1 MYLKGLASGEDGRTH
16 MFHSGPPEIG
26 PGEVEKLG
34 VLGDGSF
41 GTVYRYVSAD
51 VLIHSF
57 DEFVFFLTCLF
68 VIQGSLS
75 FAGGSNQ
82 GAASTRS

>member
-51 VLIHSF
+51 VLILLMNL
-57 DEFVFFLTCLF
+57 FFSNCLF
-68 VIQGSLS
+68 VLQGSLS

>member
-41 GTVYRYVSAD
+41 GTVYRHVSAD
-51 VLIHSF
+51 VLILLMNL
-57 DEFVFFLTCLF
+57 FFSYLF
-68 VIQGSLS
+68 VRDPGV
-75 FAGGSNQ
+75 AVV
-82 GAASTRS
+82 RRR

>member
-51 VLIHSF
+51 VLILLMNLF
-57 DEFVFFLTCLF
+57 FFLTCLF